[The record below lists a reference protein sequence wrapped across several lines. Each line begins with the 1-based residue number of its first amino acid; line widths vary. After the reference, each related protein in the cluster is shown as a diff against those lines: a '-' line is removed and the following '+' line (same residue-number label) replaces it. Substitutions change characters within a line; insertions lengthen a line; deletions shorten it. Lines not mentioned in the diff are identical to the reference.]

1 LKCWAEEDR
10 DYSKAKPQID
20 SELAKPEYSLKES
33 TVDASGFFN
42 TGSRFFAS
50 SCPAPKSLHIE
61 SFNRTIQLSYEPICD
76 FASAMSYIVVAMSSL
91 FFMVYVGR
99 SFGGE

>member
-1 LKCWAEEDR
+1 CADEEAR
-10 DYSKAKPQID
+10 DYSKAAPTINAEISKG
-20 SELAKPEYSLKES
+20 EYQLKEE

-42 TGSRFFAS
+42 MGMRFYS
-50 SCPAPKSLHIE
+50 STCPAPKSLRIE
-61 SFNRTIQLSYEPICD
+61 SFNRTIQLSYQPLCD
-76 FASAMSYIVVAMSSL
+76 FAGALSYIVVAMASL